1 MNDDNI
7 QTSEVEFW
15 NTKEGVILLASRE
28 SSLAAHHA
36 TPRPS
41 PSGRSGVTVT
51 RYTVRIC
58 LIGTL
63 VPPLP
68 SSLLLPP
75 SLPSSPSSSMAVVI
89 LMSTSFRRTGL
100 HQWSLSLVTGHLS
113 HVSSIGLIIV
123 FSSSLLQWNVFLEA
137 GCSVLDELIGWTFLS
152 QIDACG
158 ACMIMISAQKGELR
172 G

>member
-1 MNDDNI
+1 MTDDNI
-7 QTSEVEFW
+7 QTSELEFW

-58 LIGTL
+58 LIGTPSL
-63 VPPLP
+63 LFPFP
-68 SSLLLPP
+68 SSFHHPTFFFF
-75 SLPSSPSSSMAVVI
+75 SSSMAVVI
-89 LMSTSFRRTGL
+89 LVSTSFRRTGL
-100 HQWSLSLVTGHLS
+100 DQWSLSLVTCHLS
-113 HVSSIGLIIV
+113 HVSSLGLITV
-123 FSSSLLQWNVFLEA
+123 FSSWLPPWNALLEA
-137 GCSVLDELIGWTFLS
+137 RCLVLDELIGWTFLS